1 MTKHCPLWNPR
12 LYCYRHC
19 ICIS

>member
-19 ICIS
+19 IWIS